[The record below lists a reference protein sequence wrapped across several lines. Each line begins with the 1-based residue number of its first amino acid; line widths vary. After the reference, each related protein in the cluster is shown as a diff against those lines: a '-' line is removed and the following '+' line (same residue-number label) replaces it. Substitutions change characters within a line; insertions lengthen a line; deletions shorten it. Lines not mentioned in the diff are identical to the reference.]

1 MTERSNTNTQS
12 INHDTL
18 SELLTV
24 RDGMLVTNRSD
35 SLLQEII
42 DIKLRSEMLP
52 ITMRKIYAYKL
63 ISIKKKL
70 KEQKVIPLVLRKRM
84 LYQSVV
90 SA

>member
-18 SELLTV
+18 PELLTV